1 MITITINLCQGAS
14 IFSLDFSE
22 ISIKVASAFHY
33 VLICFGMTSLTSFP
47 DGVLCCFVDPQIQ
60 SGLTFDISSFFST
73 QIFSNFSP
81 PPPKDWLYH
90 PVRTAMVLMDAVLR
104 QRARVAAPCRTLGDL
119 GHGKGTTAKR
129 LATPE
134 DRRGGGTCRKRKR
147 MEQEWE

>member
-1 MITITINLCQGAS
+1 MQHMAYRQDYDNNHHQSVQGAS

-81 PPPKDWLYH
+81 PP
-90 PVRTAMVLMDAVLR
+90 
-104 QRARVAAPCRTLGDL
+104 Q
-119 GHGKGTTAKR
+119 R
-129 LATPE
+129 LALPPRK
-134 DRRGGGTCRKRKR
+134 DRNGSDGCCTQTACARGCAL
-147 MEQEWE
+147 